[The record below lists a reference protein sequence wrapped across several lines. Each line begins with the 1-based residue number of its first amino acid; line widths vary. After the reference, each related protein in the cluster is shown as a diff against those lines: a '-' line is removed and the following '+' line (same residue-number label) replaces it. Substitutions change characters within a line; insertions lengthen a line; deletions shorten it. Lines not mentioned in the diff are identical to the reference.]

1 MTLRD
6 YTANVISAS
15 KVVPD
20 GAFQDSAASG
30 VWDIN
35 EALDLIKGGNWP
47 TTGNFN
53 PAAFVDGLFQCHLY
67 DGTGSQQTITNNI
80 DFTKGGLI
88 ITKRRDSSTG
98 NGPYWNDTE
107 RGVTNYVRSDSDGG
121 TGAQNTS
128 STGAV
133 VSTSSTG
140 YAVGTFNGWNNSSGE
155 YVSWSFR
162 KQPKFFDI
170 VTYSG
175 TGSNQNISHS
185 LGSTPGM
192 IIIKDT
198 SASNAW
204 TVYHRGVDSSAPEDY
219 SLNLGSD
226 AARDDA
232 TSYFNDTAPTS
243 SVFTV
248 GTTARTNNN
257 GSTYVAY
264 LFAHNSDDS
273 VQTSLQGKTLSNLGS
288 AFDGSYPITEI
299 NDGVAETSN
308 ATSTGYVSNA
318 DMDIS
323 VDYGSAV
330 VANAYYIAPQ
340 GDQGGSVYNTPTAF
354 TAYGSNNGSSW
365 TSLASFSSISGF
377 AAGSYKEFTFSNT
390 TAYRYYRLEITASS
404 ASGVSISEWEL
415 GLAPD
420 ASELGNFGEL
430 GDSNIIKCGSYTG
443 NGSNTGSNSVT
454 LGFEPQ
460 LVMIKRADS
469 SGNWVVVDNMRG
481 MFVNGTG
488 NDTILRWNST
498 SNESSLAQSVLEPTA
513 TGFKLRSAGG
523 DFNGNG
529 GTYIYMAIR
538 RGGMQTPS
546 TASDVF
552 AIDTAAGTS
561 PSPPHFN
568 SGFPIDFGFYRDVS
582 STADFY
588 AVSRLIGANFLRTNT
603 TAAEQAD
610 SSLLFDYQ
618 NGFYNASYTSANT
631 YAWMWKR
638 ARGYFDV
645 VTYTGTGSN
654 RTVSHN
660 LGVAPEMMWVKNRD
674 TTNDDWYVYVSGITH
689 LSTYGSDPDSYG
701 SNPAALTLNSTDT
714 ANFSMSGVWNHTH
727 PTSTVFSTGDTGA
740 TNGNGE
746 ELIAYLFASVTGV
759 SKIGSYT
766 GNGSSQTIDCGFSSG
781 SKFVLIKRVSDTG
794 HWQIWDTTRGL
805 VDGND
810 NRLILNGTGADL
822 TGYDMIDPDNSGF
835 AVTNANDTNE
845 SGKVYIFYAIAA

>member
-140 YAVGTFNGWNNSSGE
+140 YVVGTFNGWNNSSGE
-155 YVSWSFR
+155 YVSWTFR

-175 TGSNQNISHS
+175 TGSNQNISHN
-185 LGSTPGM
+185 LGSVPGM
-192 IIIKDT
+192 ILIKDT

-219 SLNLGSD
+219 SLNLGST

-264 LFAHNSDDS
+264 LFAHNNSD
-273 VQTSLQGKTLSNLGS
+273 GG
-288 AFDGSYPITEI
+288 FGEP
-299 NDGVAETSN
+299 
-308 ATSTGYVSNA
+308 
-318 DMDIS
+318 
-323 VDYGSAV
+323 
-330 VANAYYIAPQ
+330 
-340 GDQGGSVYNTPTAF
+340 GDQ
-354 TAYGSNNGSSW
+354 
-365 TSLASFSSISGF
+365 
-377 AAGSYKEFTFSNT
+377 
-390 TAYRYYRLEITASS
+390 
-404 ASGVSISEWEL
+404 
-415 GLAPD
+415 D
-420 ASELGNFGEL
+420 
-430 GDSNIIKCGSYTG
+430 IIKCDSYTG
-443 NGSNTGSNSVT
+443 NGSSTGPSVN

-460 LVMIKRADS
+460 FVMIKNAS
-469 SGNWVVVDNMRG
+469 STQNWWVLDNMRG
-481 MFVNGTG
+481 IVSGAEDIRLKWNTSDSEDSTG
-488 NDTILRWNST
+488 DVI
-498 SNESSLAQSVLEPTA
+498 SLTP
-513 TGFKLRSAGG
+513 TGFDVTTSSSSTNTNG
-523 DFNGNG
+523 D
-529 GTYIYMAIR
+529 TYVYMAIR
-538 RGGMQTPS
+538 RGGMQTP
-546 TASDVF
+546 TVASSVF
-552 AIDTAAGTS
+552 SIDT
-561 PSPPHFN
+561 FDN
-568 SGFPIDFGFYRDVS
+568 SGDPKYDSTHVVDMALIKLTDDTGDWFNYARPMGFKYLSTNDTGAEANASEAHFDHMRGFS
-582 STADFY
+582 SSDW
-588 AVSRLIGANFLRTNT
+588 GNN
-603 TAAEQAD
+603 
-610 SSLLFDYQ
+610 DYQ
-618 NGFYNASYTSANT
+618 
-631 YAWMWKR
+631 AWMWKR

-746 ELIAYLFASVTGV
+746 ALIAYLFASVAGV

-766 GNGSSQTIDCGFSSG
+766 GNGSSQTIDCGFTSG
-781 SKFVLIKRVSDTG
+781 SKFVLIKRVNDTG

-810 NRLILNGTGADL
+810 TRLILNGTGANL

-845 SGKVYIFYAIAA
+845 SGRVYIFYAIANDPS